1 MIKPYI
7 FFNGNC
13 EEAFQLY
20 ANAFDGE
27 IIHMQKYGEMP
38 PNLDFPISEEEKNFV
53 LHAQVSL
60 KEAGVL
66 MGADVA
72 RPLEVGTNINF
83 SLEMTSEEAAK
94 KAWDLLKEG
103 GQVLMELEP
112 SFFAKLHGSLQ
123 DKYGIIW
130 LFSVS

>member
-20 ANAFDGE
+20 AKAFDGE

-38 PNLDFPISEEEKNFV
+38 QNIDFPISEEEKNLV

-60 KEAGVL
+60 NEGGVL

-72 RPLEVGTNINF
+72 RPLEKGTNINF

-94 KAWDLLKEG
+94 KS
-103 GQVLMELEP
+103 MEP
-112 SFFAKLHGSLQ
+112 SERRRSGADGTGALIFCQ
-123 DKYGIIW
+123 ITR
-130 LFSVS
+130 FSPR